1 MSLKVFK
8 WPGSKQPHLSR
19 LLPLIP
25 QGGQPYCEPYA
36 GSLAVLLARK
46 PAPSEIVNDA
56 DHTLVN
62 FYKVIQDKQTFK
74 QLYRLLVQTPYSRA
88 EFVRAMEVLKQHI
101 SNHTSNQLSTPSV
114 ELAWA
119 FFVFHNQRMSGKLSF
134 SSNNWA
140 VGKITCNGSIVSFR
154 RFIKRL
160 PELSKRLKQ
169 VHFDCTDAL
178 SFIERWDSPDT
189 VMYIDPPYVDLGYY
203 YFPSTDIEHHQQLVD
218 TVLPC
223 KSAIVISGYDHPV
236 YDKLVEHGWQK
247 IQFQTITHMS
257 NTKGKGQRK
266 LKLQRVEC
274 VWRNPKAV
282 AATTHNLSLFD

>member
-1 MSLKVFK
+1 MSLKTFK
-8 WPGSKQPHLSR
+8 WPGSKQPHLSK
-19 LLPLIP
+19 LLSLIP

-62 FYKVIQDKQTFK
+62 FYKVIQDKQILK

-88 EFVRAMEVLKQHI
+88 EFVRAMEILKQHI
-101 SNHTSNQLSTPSV
+101 STYTPSQLSTPSV

-119 FFVFHNQRMSGKLSF
+119 FFVFHNQRMPGRLHFAST
-134 SSNNWA
+134 NWA
-140 VGKITCNGSIVSFR
+140 VSNISVSTTSFQ

-160 PELSKRLKQ
+160 PKLRQRLKH
-169 VHFDCTDAL
+169 VHFDCIDAL
-178 SFIERWDSPDT
+178 SFIKRWDSPAT
-189 VMYIDPPYVDLGYY
+189 VMYIDPPYVGLGNYY
-203 YFPSTDIEHHQQLVD
+203 LPSTDIEHHQQLVD
-218 TVLPC
+218 TVFTC

-247 IQFQTITHMS
+247 IQFQTITQMS

-266 LKLQRVEC
+266 LKLRRVEC

>member
-8 WPGSKQPHLSR
+8 WPGSKQPHLSK

-74 QLYRLLVQTPYSRA
+74 QLYRLLAQTPYSRA

-101 SNHTSNQLSTPSV
+101 SNHMPNQLSTPSV

-119 FFVFHNQRMSGKLSF
+119 FFVFYNQRMTGRLHF
-134 SSNNWA
+134 APTDWA
-140 VGKITCNGSIVSFR
+140 VSKINVSTNSFQL
-154 RFIKRL
+154 FIKRL
-160 PELSKRLKQ
+160 PELRKRLKQ
-169 VHFDCTDAL
+169 IHFDCTDAL
-178 SFIERWDSPDT
+178 SFIERWDSTTT
-189 VMYIDPPYVDLGYY
+189 VMYIDPPYVDLGHYY
-203 YFPSTDIEHHQQLVD
+203 LPSTDIEHHQRLVN
-218 TVLPC
+218 TVLLC

-236 YDKLVEHGWQK
+236 YDKLVEHGWHK

-257 NTKGKGQRK
+257 NTKGEGQRK
-266 LKLQRVEC
+266 SKLQRMEC
-274 VWRNPKAV
+274 VWRNPQAV

>member
-8 WPGSKQPHLSR
+8 WPGSKQPHLSK

-74 QLYRLLVQTPYSRA
+74 QLYRLLAQTPYSRT
-88 EFVRAMEVLKQHI
+88 EFERAAQILSQHTLAY
-101 SNHTSNQLSTPSV
+101 NRANTPSV

-119 FFVFHNQRMSGKLSF
+119 FFVFYNQRMPGRLWLS
-134 SSNNWA
+134 SKSWA
-140 VGKITCNGSIVSFR
+140 IDRTSVSVVSFH

-160 PELSKRLKQ
+160 PQLRLRLKR
-169 VHFDCTDAL
+169 VYFDCTNAL
-178 SFIERWDSPDT
+178 SFIKRWDSPAT
-189 VMYIDPPYVDLGYY
+189 VMYIDPPYVGLANYY
-203 YFPSTDIEHHQQLVD
+203 LPSIDIEHHQQLVD
-218 TVLPC
+218 IALSC

-247 IQFQTITHMS
+247 TRFTTITQM
-257 NTKGKGQRK
+257 NNVKGEGQRK

-274 VWRNPKAV
+274 VWRNSQAV
-282 AATTHNLSLFD
+282 AATANNPSLFD

>member
-1 MSLKVFK
+1 MSMKVFK
-8 WPGSKQPHLSR
+8 WPGSKQPHLSK
-19 LLPLIP
+19 LLSLIP

-74 QLYRLLVQTPYSRA
+74 QLYRLLAQTPYSRA

-101 SNHTSNQLSTPSV
+101 SNHMPNQLSTPSV

-119 FFVFHNQRMSGKLSF
+119 FFVFYNQRMPGRF
-134 SSNNWA
+134 HFAPTNWA
-140 VGKITCNGSIVSFR
+140 VSKTSVSTVSFQ

-160 PELSKRLKQ
+160 PQLRQRLKG
-169 VHFDCTDAL
+169 VHFDCMDAL
-178 SFIERWDSPDT
+178 SFIKRWDSPAT
-189 VMYIDPPYVDLGYY
+189 VMYIDPPYVDLGHYY
-203 YFPSTDIEHHQQLVD
+203 LPSTDIEHHQQLVH

-236 YDKLVEHGWQK
+236 YDKLVEHGWHK

-257 NTKGKGQRK
+257 NTKGEGQRK

>member
-1 MSLKVFK
+1 MSLKVFN
-8 WPGSKQPHLSR
+8 WPGSKQPHLSK
-19 LLPLIP
+19 LLSLIP

-74 QLYRLLVQTPYSRA
+74 QLYRLLAQTPYSRA
-88 EFVRAMEVLKQHI
+88 EFVRAMEILRQHALA
-101 SNHTSNQLSTPSV
+101 NNQLSTSSV

-119 FFVFHNQRMSGKLSF
+119 FFVFHNQRMPGKLSF
-134 SSNNWA
+134 VPSDWA
-140 VGKITCNGSIVSFR
+140 VGKSTCNGSVVSFR

-160 PELSKRLKQ
+160 PELRKRLKQ
-169 VHFDCTDAL
+169 IHFDCTDAL
-178 SFIERWDSPDT
+178 SFIERWDSTTT
-189 VMYIDPPYVDLGYY
+189 VMYIDPPYVDLGHYY
-203 YFPSTDIEHHQQLVD
+203 LPSTDIEHHQRLVN
-218 TVLPC
+218 TVLLC

-236 YDKLVEHGWQK
+236 YDKLVEHGWHK

-257 NTKGKGQRK
+257 NTKGEGQRK
-266 LKLQRVEC
+266 SKLQRMEC
-274 VWRNPKAV
+274 VWRNPQAV

>member
-8 WPGSKQPHLSR
+8 WPGSKQPHLSK

-74 QLYRLLVQTPYSRA
+74 KLYRLLVQTPYSRA

-101 SNHTSNQLSTPSV
+101 SNHTPNQLSTPSV

-119 FFVFHNQRMSGKLSF
+119 FFVFYNQRMPGRFHLAHT
-134 SSNNWA
+134 NWA
-140 VGKITCNGSIVSFR
+140 VSKTSVSTVSFQ
-154 RFIKRL
+154 RFIKRIPQL
-160 PELSKRLKQ
+160 RQRLKE
-169 VHFDCTDAL
+169 VHFDCIDAL
-178 SFIERWDSPDT
+178 SFIKRWDSPAT
-189 VMYIDPPYVDLGYY
+189 VMYIDPPYVNLDNYY
-203 YFPSTDIEHHQQLVD
+203 LPLANNIEHHQQLVD
-218 TVLPC
+218 IVLSC

-236 YDKLVEHGWQK
+236 YDKLMEHGWQK
-247 IQFQTITHMS
+247 IQFQTITQMS
-257 NTKGKGQRK
+257 NTKGEGQRK

>member
-8 WPGSKQPHLSR
+8 WPGSKQNHLSK

-74 QLYRLLVQTPYSRA
+74 QLYRLIVQTPYSRA
-88 EFVRAMEVLKQHI
+88 EFTRAVQILKQHV
-101 SNHTSNQLSTPSV
+101 SNHTPNLSTPSV

-119 FFVFHNQRMSGKLSF
+119 FFVFYNQRMQGRLSLLPNDWTADRT
-134 SSNNWA
+134 S
-140 VGKITCNGSIVSFR
+140 GSIMSFH

-160 PELSKRLKQ
+160 SRLRQRLKR
-169 VHFDCTDAL
+169 VYFDCTDAL
-178 SFIERWDSPDT
+178 SFIKRWDSPAT
-189 VMYIDPPYVDLGYY
+189 VMYIDPPYVNLGNYY
-203 YFPSTDIEHHQQLVD
+203 LQQTDIEHHQQLVD

-236 YDKLVEHGWQK
+236 YDKLVKHGWQK
-247 IQFQTITHMS
+247 IQFQTITQMS
-257 NTKGKGQRK
+257 NTKGEGQRK
-266 LKLQRVEC
+266 SKLQRMEC
-274 VWRNPKAV
+274 VWRNPQAV

>member
-8 WPGSKQPHLSR
+8 WPGSKQFHISK

-74 QLYRLLVQTPYSRA
+74 QLYRLLAQTPYSRA
-88 EFVRAMEVLKQHI
+88 EFVRAMQILKQNAL
-101 SNHTSNQLSTPSV
+101 NHSLNQLSTPSV

-119 FFVFHNQRMSGKLSF
+119 FFVFYNQRMPGRLHF
-134 SSNNWA
+134 APTNWA
-140 VGKITCNGSIVSFR
+140 VSKINVPTVSFQS
-154 RFIKRL
+154 FVKRL
-160 PELSKRLKQ
+160 PQLRRRLKK
-169 VHFDCTDAL
+169 VHFDCMDAL
-178 SFIERWDSPDT
+178 SFIKRWDSPTT
-189 VMYIDPPYVDLGYY
+189 VMYIDPPYVGLGNYY
-203 YFPSTDIEHHQQLVD
+203 LPSTDIEHHQQLVD
-218 TVLPC
+218 VVLSC

-236 YDKLVEHGWQK
+236 YDNLLKNGWQK
-247 IQFQTITHMS
+247 IHFKTITQMS
-257 NTKGKGQRK
+257 NTKGEGQRK
-266 LKLQRVEC
+266 SKLQRVEC
-274 VWRNPKAV
+274 IWRNPKAV
-282 AATTHNLSLFD
+282 AATANNPSLFD

>member
-1 MSLKVFK
+1 
-8 WPGSKQPHLSR
+8 

-74 QLYRLLVQTPYSRA
+74 QLYRLLAQTPYSRA
-88 EFVRAMEVLKQHI
+88 EFVRAMEILKQHI
-101 SNHTSNQLSTPSV
+101 STRMPNQLNTPSV

-119 FFVFHNQRMSGKLSF
+119 FFVFYNQRMPGRLWLS
-134 SSNNWA
+134 SRSWA
-140 VGKITCNGSIVSFR
+140 IDRTNV
-154 RFIKRL
+154 FIKRL
-160 PELSKRLKQ
+160 PKLRQRLKN
-169 VHFDCTDAL
+169 VYFDCTDAL
-178 SFIERWDSPDT
+178 SFIKRWDSPDA
-189 VMYIDPPYVDLGYY
+189 VMYIDPPYVDLGHY

-247 IQFQTITHMS
+247 MQFQTITQMS
-257 NTKGKGQRK
+257 NTKGEGRRK

-274 VWRNPKAV
+274 LWRNPKAV
-282 AATTHNLSLFD
+282 AVTTHNPSLFD

>member
-8 WPGSKQPHLSR
+8 WPGSKQPHLSK

-62 FYKVIQDKQTFK
+62 FYKVIQDKQTLK
-74 QLYRLLVQTPYSRA
+74 QLYRLLAQTPYSRA
-88 EFVRAMEVLKQHI
+88 EFVRAMEILRQHALA
-101 SNHTSNQLSTPSV
+101 NNQLSTSSV

-119 FFVFHNQRMSGKLSF
+119 FFVFHNQRMPGKLSF
-134 SSNNWA
+134 VPSDWA
-140 VGKITCNGSIVSFR
+140 VGKSTCNGSVVSFR

-160 PELSKRLKQ
+160 PELRKRLKQ
-169 VHFDCTDAL
+169 IHFDCTDAL
-178 SFIERWDSPDT
+178 SFIERWDSTTT
-189 VMYIDPPYVDLGYY
+189 VMYIDPPYVDLGHYY
-203 YFPSTDIEHHQQLVD
+203 LSSTDIEHHQRLVN

-257 NTKGKGQRK
+257 NTKGEGQRK
-266 LKLQRVEC
+266 LKLQRMEC
-274 VWRNPKAV
+274 VWRNPQAV